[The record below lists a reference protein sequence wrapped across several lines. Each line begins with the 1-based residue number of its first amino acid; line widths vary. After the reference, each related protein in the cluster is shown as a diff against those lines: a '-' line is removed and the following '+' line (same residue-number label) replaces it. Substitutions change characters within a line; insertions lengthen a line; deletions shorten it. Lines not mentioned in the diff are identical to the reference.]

1 MRASAFII
9 MSLAALSSLAFAPS
23 AAPVLSAAPTP
34 SAAPAPSA
42 ATDWSTRLTALT
54 PARPIDYLTLG
65 EEVADA
71 ATTAE
76 ERELARHLFG
86 LAGALAPTELGRS
99 SALAQ
104 ASLTQD
110 PRQRR
115 TLHGLASLLN
125 ASDDA
130 GGVSE
135 VGRVRPAPQH
145 AVALSEAFSQL
156 RRGQGPRA
164 LSVLKTAEVAAL
176 LEEYGTRLPGGAE
189 RFREDCKTYKGGL
202 RPSYPESQ
210 RLNMLEIEKALL
222 GSAVLASE
230 RPATSWSSALV
241 ETGGSPLLEVD
252 TAKLDVAFGVDPSRP
267 LWRKGQW
274 ERVVGTP

>member
-1 MRASAFII
+1 MRSSPAILLI
-9 MSLAALSSLAFAPS
+9 TALSLAFAAS
-23 AAPVLSAAPTP
+23 LALAPMP
-34 SAAPAPSA
+34 APAPGA
-42 ATDWSTRLTALT
+42 APDWSTRLTALT

-115 TLHGLASLLN
+115 TLHALASLLN

-130 GGVSE
+130 GGTNE

-164 LSVLKTAEVAAL
+164 LSLLKTAEVAGL
-176 LEEYGTRLPGGAE
+176 LEEYGPRLPGGSE
-189 RFREDCKTYKGGL
+189 RFREDCKIYKGGL
-202 RPSYPESQ
+202 RPSYPDSQ
-210 RLNMLEIEKALL
+210 RLTMLEIEKALL
-222 GSAVLASE
+222 GAAVLATE
-230 RPATSWSSALV
+230 RPSTSWSSALV
-241 ETGGSPLLEVD
+241 ETGGAPLLEVD
-252 TAKLDVAFGVDPSRP
+252 TAKLDVAFGVDPGRP
-267 LWRKGQW
+267 LWRTGQW
-274 ERVVGTP
+274 ERVAERGAGTP